1 MIKCHLSK
9 LMGKHKHS
17 LTDVHRLT
25 GLSRATL
32 HRLYHET
39 NDAIRYET
47 IKKLCSLYRCQ
58 VGDLI
63 EWIPDNKVN
72 DENGQTDSVP
82 GMP

>member
-1 MIKCHLSK
+1 M
-9 LMGKHKHS
+9 
-17 LTDVHRLT
+17 
-25 GLSRATL
+25 

-72 DENGQTDSVP
+72 DENGQTDSLP